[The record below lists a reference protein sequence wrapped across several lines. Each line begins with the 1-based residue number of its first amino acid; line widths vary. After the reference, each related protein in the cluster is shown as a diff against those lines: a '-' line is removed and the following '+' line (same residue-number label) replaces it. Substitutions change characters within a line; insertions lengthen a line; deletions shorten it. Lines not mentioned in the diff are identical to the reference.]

1 MSTSQHEPTN
11 DQLWLQ
17 PPVDTSSTQPGQA
30 VAPYT
35 PPTPVAAPAPADQ
48 PHARPD
54 RTQFVLAIVSLV
66 MAIPL
71 TAIAMSNAGM
81 VGLVFVWVGIVFVN
95 FIYGW
100 TRRPH

>member
-1 MSTSQHEPTN
+1 M
-11 DQLWLQ
+11 
-17 PPVDTSSTQPGQA
+17 
-30 VAPYT
+30 APYT
-35 PPTPVAAPAPADQ
+35 PAAASAPVPVNQ
-48 PHARPD
+48 PYARPD

>member
-1 MSTSQHEPTN
+1 M
-11 DQLWLQ
+11 
-17 PPVDTSSTQPGQA
+17 
-30 VAPYT
+30 APYT
-35 PPTPVAAPAPADQ
+35 PAAASAPVPVAQ
-48 PHARPD
+48 PYVRQD

-66 MAIPL
+66 MAVPL

>member
-1 MSTSQHEPTN
+1 MTTSPQREPTN
-11 DQLWLQ
+11 DQLWAQ
-17 PPVDTSSTQPGQA
+17 PPADASPTQHGRG

-35 PPTPVAAPAPADQ
+35 PAAASAPVPVAQ
-48 PHARPD
+48 PYARPD

>member
-1 MSTSQHEPTN
+1 M
-11 DQLWLQ
+11 
-17 PPVDTSSTQPGQA
+17 
-30 VAPYT
+30 APYT
-35 PPTPVAAPAPADQ
+35 PAAASAPVHVAQ
-48 PHARPD
+48 PYVRPD

-66 MAIPL
+66 MAVPL